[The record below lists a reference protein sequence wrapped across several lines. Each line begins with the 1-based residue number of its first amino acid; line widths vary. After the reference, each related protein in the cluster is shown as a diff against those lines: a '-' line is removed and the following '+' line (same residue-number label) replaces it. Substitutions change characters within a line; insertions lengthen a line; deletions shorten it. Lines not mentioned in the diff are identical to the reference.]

1 MRSAAEF
8 TDWRFGLAPLTVGV
22 YWNTKEDVLNKDVS
36 AYLLHN
42 LGVLGAKCLPAIIVE
57 DLLQ

>member
-1 MRSAAEF
+1 MRSPAEF
-8 TDWRFGLAPLTVGV
+8 TDWRFVSAPPTVAAN
-22 YWNTKEDVLNKDVS
+22 WNTKEGVLNKDVS

-42 LGVLGAKCLPAIIVE
+42 LGVLGAKCLPAVIVQ